1 VSGGLIGK
9 EQSVSEGQPKQTDSF
24 GNPIRGRWARI
35 VDVIFPGVFLVYL
48 AQTAVG
54 VIKHSDGLLTVLGMA
69 VLAAYCVIY
78 IYAAHSGGHQRYG
91 QFWRCYWV
99 LVVLLLVELP
109 LAHEDA
115 LVMLVYLAVLTVASM
130 YNRSAPAVAAMVL
143 IAALLPKAIPSW
155 HADVQWNTAL
165 AVGIVALAMYGFFG
179 IMRSKQAVEGAR
191 GEVVRLAAENERS
204 RIARDLHDLLGHSLT
219 TITVKAA
226 LANRLTAIDPA
237 RAAIEIAE
245 VEELTRRTLADVRGA
260 VSGYRDVS
268 LGNELAT
275 AREVLRAAGIAARLP
290 GAIDNV
296 EATQSQLF
304 AWVVR
309 EGVTNVVRHSRAQT
323 CEVRLG
329 ERFVEIVDDGIGIG
343 GDSAGNG
350 LTGLRERVESVG
362 GSLSAGI
369 LTDRRGWRL
378 RVEVPVA

>member
-1 VSGGLIGK
+1 MTCVND
-9 EQSVSEGQPKQTDSF
+9 QSAGEPPTDPY
-24 GNPIRGRWARI
+24 GNPVRSRRARVMEI
-35 VDVIFPGVFLVYL
+35 IFPGVFLIYL
-48 AQTAVG
+48 AQTANG
-54 VIKHSDGLLTVLGMA
+54 VVKHTDGWLTMLGMI
-69 VLAAYCVIY
+69 VVGAYCVIY

-91 QFWRCYWV
+91 RFWQCYWV
-99 LVVLLLVELP
+99 LVALLVIELP

-130 YNRSAPAVAAMVL
+130 YTRSAPVVAVMVL
-143 IAALLPKAIPSW
+143 VAALLPKAIPSW
-155 HADVQWNTAL
+155 HVGVQWGTAL
-165 AVGIVALAMYGFFG
+165 AVGIVALAMHGFFG
-179 IMRSKQAVEGAR
+179 IMRSKQAVEAAR

-237 RAAIEIAE
+237 RAAAEIAE
-245 VEELTRRTLADVRGA
+245 VEELTRRTLADVRAA

-275 AREVLRAAGIAARLP
+275 AREVLRAAGITAQLP

-296 EATQSQLF
+296 ETAQSQLF

-329 ERFVEIVDDGIGIG
+329 DRFVEIVDDGMGIG

-350 LTGLRERVESVG
+350 LRGLRERVESVG
-362 GSLSAGI
+362 GSLSAGVR
-369 LTDRRGWRL
+369 TDRRGWQL
-378 RVEVPVA
+378 RVEAPVA